1 MATPAIT
8 QVVEFPVSSE
18 RLFDAYLDPIEHA
31 RITGS
36 LASISSAVGVT
47 FSAFNGMI
55 SGKNLLIVP
64 KQMIVQSWRAGIW
77 NESDLDSVLVLVFEP
92 AAAGGRITL
101 THVNVPEHDHR
112 GVTEGWE
119 KYYWTPR
126 RAYLGV
132 R

>member
-1 MATPAIT
+1 MSTPAIT
-8 QVVEFPVSSE
+8 QVVEFPVSPE
-18 RLFDAYLDPIEHA
+18 RLFDAYLDPIEHT

-36 LASISSAVGVT
+36 PASISRAVGAN

-77 NESDLDSVLVLVFEP
+77 RESDLDSVLVLVFEA

-101 THVNVPEHDHR
+101 THVNVPEYDHR

-119 KYYWTPR
+119 KYYWTPW
-126 RAYLGV
+126 RAYLGA

>member
-1 MATPAIT
+1 MATAAIT
-8 QVVEFPVSSE
+8 QVMEFPVSSE
-18 RLFDAYLDPIEHA
+18 RLFDAYLDPIEHT

-36 LASISSAVGVT
+36 PASISSAVGVN

-64 KQMIVQSWRAGIW
+64 KQMIVQTWRAGIW
-77 NESDLDSVLVLVFEP
+77 RESDLDSVLVLVFEP
-92 AAAGGRITL
+92 AGAGGRIIL

-119 KYYWTPR
+119 KYYWAPW

-132 R
+132 G